1 VRAAAVTVHGY
12 PAATQRDL
20 PGRAHRLGPIAA
32 QAIGRDWNGC
42 APEGSPS
49 RLPPSWS
56 FCITPAPL
64 CITMRA
70 AAGTLFTVRTGDER
84 IAPESLTCPKSLF
97 VHHNMSSKRAIEPLP
112 IVKIPNHGRTVKP
125 LCARR
130 GQTQNAFPVNRQ
142 KLFLL
147 RGKGAN
153 PPAIYPS
160 K

>member
-1 VRAAAVTVHGY
+1 MVIRRQHSEICPERPIV
-12 PAATQRDL
+12 
-20 PGRAHRLGPIAA
+20 LGPSPGDRPRLERL
-32 QAIGRDWNGC
+32 Q
-42 APEGSPS
+42 PEGSLS
-49 RLPPSWS
+49 RLPPVLGLLYHNGV
-56 FCITPAPL
+56 FL
-64 CITMRA
+64 YHNEA

-147 RGKGAN
+147 REKGAN
-153 PPAIYPS
+153 
-160 K
+160 

>member
-1 VRAAAVTVHGY
+1 MVIRLQHSEICLEGPLV
-12 PAATQRDL
+12 
-20 PGRAHRLGPIAA
+20 LGPTPLRRL
-32 QAIGRDWNGC
+32 GRDWNGC

-49 RLPPSWS
+49 RLPPVLVLLYHTGA
-56 FCITPAPL
+56 FVYHDE
-64 CITMRA
+64 A

-147 RGKGAN
+147 REKGAN
-153 PPAIYPS
+153 RPALYPS